1 MSESIEQDLTP
12 PQNVEIP
19 DQLPLLP
26 VRDIV
31 VFPYMVLPLFVG
43 REMSIKAI
51 EAALAGNRM
60 IFLATQKALDVENP
74 TPDDIHTIGTV
85 GIIMRML
92 KLPDE
97 RIKILVQGLSK
108 AKISG
113 YIQTEPYYSV
123 RIEKINETK
132 AATSTLESEAVMR
145 TVKEQIERIVS
156 LGKVL
161 IPDVMVVIENL
172 EDPGRLADMIAS
184 NLGLKVE
191 VTQSVL
197 EITDPLKRLRQI
209 SEILAKEI
217 EVLSMQQKIQA
228 QAKGEMDKTQREYF
242 LREQLKAIQKEL
254 GELDERAEEVAEF
267 RKRVKDAKMPEKV
280 LKETEKQ
287 LKRLEKMHPDTAESA
302 TVRTYLEWMVE
313 LPWSKKS
320 KDNLDLRAANKV
332 LNEDHYDLEKVKERI
347 LEYLAVRKL
356 KEKMKGP
363 ILCFVGPPGVGKTSL
378 GKSIARALGREF
390 VRISLGGVRDE
401 AEIRGHRR
409 TYVGALPGRMI
420 QGMKQAG
427 TSNPVFMLDEIDK
440 VGMDFRG
447 DPSAALLEVLDP
459 EQNNTF
465 TDHYLGVPFDLSEVM
480 FITTANLIDPILP
493 ALRDRMEVIEI
504 PGYTE
509 EEKLGIAQRYLIPRQ
524 LNEHGITEKH
534 VKIVEAAIRQIII
547 HYTREAG
554 VRNLEREIANVMRK
568 VAKKVAEG
576 KGLGFP
582 VNAGNLHKYLGVPKF
597 VPESELEKDEIGV
610 ATGLAWTEAGGD
622 VLYIEATVMKG
633 KGALTLTGHLG
644 DVMKESAQAALS
656 YVRSR
661 EKTLGINPD
670 MFTKQDLHIHVPAG
684 AIPKD
689 GPSAGITMA
698 TAIAS
703 AMAQVPTRRD
713 LAMTGE
719 ITLRGRVL
727 PIGGLKEKILAAKR
741 ARLTCVILPKRNK
754 KDLDEIPKHI
764 LKGIQLVFADTMDDV
779 MRVALR
785 RRPPVKR
792 RRAGRSP
799 RRNRRNRCPAS
810 RNRGEPSKP
819 HTHDQP
825 HPRRPPTGRISMTLS
840 VRAQTSSTIR
850 EFDLIR
856 ALKKRYATTS
866 ARIVRGIGDDAAVIS
881 SGRNRYLLTTDLL
894 AEGIHFDLRTAAFSR
909 HRVSGRNRQ
918 S

>member
-1 MSESIEQDLTP
+1 MTDSIEQDLQP
-12 PQNVEIP
+12 PQNVEVP

-97 RIKILVQGLSK
+97 RIKILVQGIAK
-108 AKISG
+108 AKVTH
-113 YIQTEPYYSV
+113 YIQSDPYYSV
-123 RIEKINETK
+123 RIDKMPDTKIT
-132 AATSTLESEAVMR
+132 ASTLESEAVMR

-172 EDPGRLADMIAS
+172 EEPGRLADMVAS
-184 NLGLKVE
+184 NLGLKVD

-197 EITDPLKRLRQI
+197 ELPDPIQRLRRV
-209 SEILAKEI
+209 SDILGKEI

-254 GELDERAEEVAEF
+254 GELDERAEEVTEF
-267 RKRVKDAKMPEKV
+267 RKRITDAKMPEKV
-280 LKETEKQ
+280 LKEAEKQ

-313 LPWSKKS
+313 LPWSKRS
-320 KDNLDLRAANKV
+320 KDNLDLKAAARV

-378 GKSIARALGREF
+378 GKSIAKALGREF

-409 TYVGALPGRMI
+409 TYVGALPGRLI

-427 TSNPVFMLDEIDK
+427 TANPVFMLDEVDK

-459 EQNNTF
+459 EQNNAF
-465 TDHYLGVPFDLSEVM
+465 TDHYLAVPFDLTEVM

-493 ALRDRMEVIEI
+493 ALRDRMEIIEI

-509 EEKLGIAQRYLIPRQ
+509 EEKLGIAQTYLIPRQ
-524 LNEHGITEKH
+524 LTEHGITTKH
-534 VKIVEAAIRQIII
+534 VKVSDQALRQIITN
-547 HYTREAG
+547 YTREAG

-576 KGLGFP
+576 KGQGFP
-582 VNAGNLHKYLGVPKF
+582 VNPANLHKYLGVPKY
-597 VPESELEKDEIGV
+597 VPEAELEKDEIGV
-610 ATGLAWTEAGGD
+610 ATGLAWTESGGD
-622 VLYIEATVMKG
+622 VLYIEATAMKG
-633 KGALTLTGHLG
+633 KGHLTLTGHLG

-661 EKTLGINPD
+661 EKTLNLNPD
-670 MFTKQDLHIHVPAG
+670 MFSKQDLHIHVPAG

-703 AMAQVPTRRD
+703 ALSGIPVRRD

-719 ITLRGRVL
+719 ITLRGRVMA
-727 PIGGLKEKILAAKR
+727 IGGLKEKILAAKR
-741 ARLTCVILPKRNK
+741 AMLTTVILPRRNK
-754 KDLDEIPKHI
+754 KDLEEIPKHI
-764 LKGIQLVFADTMDDV
+764 LKGIQLHFADTMDDV
-779 MRVALR
+779 MKVALR
-785 RRPPVKR
+785 RKPKATAAPKKNSTPSAV
-792 RRAGRSP
+792 A
-799 RRNRRNRCPAS
+799 RNKPS
-810 RNRGEPSKP
+810 RIPKSR
-819 HTHDQP
+819 
-825 HPRRPPTGRISMTLS
+825 
-840 VRAQTSSTIR
+840 
-850 EFDLIR
+850 
-856 ALKKRYATTS
+856 
-866 ARIVRGIGDDAAVIS
+866 
-881 SGRNRYLLTTDLL
+881 
-894 AEGIHFDLRTAAFSR
+894 RTAGGGAAR
-909 HRVSGRNRQ
+909 ATIMALPAHLRP
-918 S
+918 

>member
-123 RIEKINETK
+123 RIDKINETK
-132 AATSTLESEAVMR
+132 AAGSTLESEAVMR

-197 EITDPLKRLRQI
+197 EITEPLKRLRQI

-320 KDNLDLRAANKV
+320 KDNLDLKSAQKV

-409 TYVGALPGRMI
+409 TYVGALPGRLI

-427 TSNPVFMLDEIDK
+427 TNNPVFMLDEIDK

-459 EQNNTF
+459 EQNSTF

-493 ALRDRMEVIEI
+493 ALRDRMEIIEI

-534 VKIVEAAIRQIII
+534 VKIAEPAIRQIIV

-610 ATGLAWTEAGGD
+610 ATGLAWTESGGD

-633 KGALTLTGHLG
+633 KGVLTLTGHLG

-661 EKTLGINPD
+661 EKSLGINPD

-703 AMAQVPTRRD
+703 ALAQVPARRD

-741 ARLTCVILPKRNK
+741 ARLTSVILPKRNK

-779 MRVALR
+779 MKVALR
-785 RRPPVKR
+785 RRATTKKKMGQP
-792 RRAGRSP
+792 RAP
-799 RRNRRNRCPAS
+799 QQAPKTVS
-810 RNRGEPSKP
+810 RIEK
-819 HTHDQP
+819 
-825 HPRRPPTGRISMTLS
+825 PRRPEPTTHARS
-840 VRAQTSSTIR
+840 V
-850 EFDLIR
+850 
-856 ALKKRYATTS
+856 
-866 ARIVRGIGDDAAVIS
+866 ARPQA
-881 SGRNRYLLTTDLL
+881 
-894 AEGIHFDLRTAAFSR
+894 SR
-909 HRVSGRNRQ
+909 QPR
-918 S
+918 

>member
-1 MSESIEQDLTP
+1 MSDSIEQELTP

-43 REMSIKAI
+43 RDMSIKAI

-74 TPDDIHTIGTV
+74 TPDDIHAIGTV

-97 RIKILVQGLSK
+97 RIKILVQGISK

-113 YIQTEPYYSV
+113 YIQTDPYYSV
-123 RIEKINETK
+123 RIEKLSEAK
-132 AATSTLESEAVMR
+132 VAGSTLETEAVMR

-172 EDPGRLADMIAS
+172 EDPARLADMVAS

-191 VTQSVL
+191 VTQAVL
-197 EITDPLKRLRQI
+197 EITDPVKRLRNV
-209 SEILAKEI
+209 SEILSKEI
-217 EVLSMQQKIQA
+217 DVLSMQQKIQA

-254 GELDERAEEVAEF
+254 GELDERTEEIAEF
-267 RKRVKDAKMPEKV
+267 RKRVKEAKMPEKV

-320 KDNLDLRAANKV
+320 KDNLDLKAAAKV
-332 LNEDHYDLEKVKERI
+332 LNDDHYDLEKVKERI

-459 EQNNTF
+459 EQNSSF
-465 TDHYLGVPFDLSEVM
+465 TDHYLGVPFDLTEVM

-493 ALRDRMEVIEI
+493 ALRDRMEIIEI

-509 EEKLGIAQRYLIPRQ
+509 EEKLGIAQKYLIPRQ
-524 LNEHGITEKH
+524 LSEHGITEKH
-534 VKIVEAAIRQIII
+534 IKISEPAIRQIIM

-582 VNAGNLHKYLGVPKF
+582 VNPGNLHKYLGVPKF
-597 VPESELEKDEIGV
+597 VPEAELEKDEIGV
-610 ATGLAWTEAGGD
+610 ATGLAWTESGGD
-622 VLYIEATVMKG
+622 VLYIEATIMKG

-661 EKTLGINPD
+661 EKNLGINPD
-670 MFTKQDLHIHVPAG
+670 MFSKQDLHIHVPAG

-703 AMAQVPTRRD
+703 AMAQIPARRD

-741 ARLTCVILPKRNK
+741 AKLMTVILPKRNR

-764 LKGIQLVFADTMDDV
+764 LKGIQLVFADTMDEV
-779 MRVALR
+779 MKVALR
-785 RRPPVKR
+785 KPVKTFRTSKTPQSPREQPRKPQAAAMTHKRTGRSVGVHSGVSAGSRPPR
-792 RRAGRSP
+792 
-799 RRNRRNRCPAS
+799 
-810 RNRGEPSKP
+810 
-819 HTHDQP
+819 
-825 HPRRPPTGRISMTLS
+825 
-840 VRAQTSSTIR
+840 
-850 EFDLIR
+850 
-856 ALKKRYATTS
+856 
-866 ARIVRGIGDDAAVIS
+866 
-881 SGRNRYLLTTDLL
+881 
-894 AEGIHFDLRTAAFSR
+894 
-909 HRVSGRNRQ
+909 
-918 S
+918 

>member
-1 MSESIEQDLTP
+1 MSEPTEREPQDLQNIETP
-12 PQNVEIP
+12 E
-19 DQLPLLP
+19 QLPLLP

-74 TPDDIHTIGTV
+74 KPEDIHKVGTI

-97 RIKILVQGLSK
+97 RIKILVQGT
-108 AKISG
+108 AKG
-113 YIQTEPYYSV
+113 KVLEYIQTDPYYSV
-123 RIEKINETK
+123 RIAKIVEAK
-132 AATSTLESEAVMR
+132 PPAAPLEAEAVMR
-145 TVKEQIERIVS
+145 TVKEQIERIIS

-161 IPDVMVVIENL
+161 MPDVMVVIENM
-172 EDPGRLADMIAS
+172 EDPGRLADMVVS

-191 VTQSVL
+191 VTQDVL
-197 EITDPLKRLRQI
+197 ELMDPIVRLKRV

-217 EVLSMQQKIQA
+217 DVLSMQQKIQA

-267 RKRVKDAKMPEKV
+267 RKRIKDAKMPDKV
-280 LKETEKQ
+280 LKECEKQ

-313 LPWSKKS
+313 LPWGKKS
-320 KDNLDLRAANKV
+320 TDNLDIKAAAKV

-356 KEKMKGP
+356 KDKMKGP

-409 TYVGALPGRMI
+409 TYVGALPGRII
-420 QGMKQAG
+420 QGIKQAG
-427 TSNPVFMLDEIDK
+427 TSNPVFMMDEVDK

-459 EQNNTF
+459 EQNHAF
-465 TDHYLGVPFDLSEVM
+465 SDHYLGVPFDLTEVM
-480 FITTANLIDPILP
+480 FITTANLMDPILP
-493 ALRDRMEVIEI
+493 ALRDRMEIIEI

-509 EEKLGIAQRYLIPRQ
+509 EEKLGIARRYLIPRQ
-524 LNEHGITEKH
+524 LKEHGITDKLFRLAEPTL
-534 VKIVEAAIRQIII
+534 RQIVS

-576 KGLGFP
+576 KVQCYTITP
-582 VNAGNLHKYLGVPKF
+582 ANLHSYLGVPKF
-597 VPESELEKDEIGV
+597 LPEAEQEKDEIGV

-633 KGALTLTGHLG
+633 KGQLTLTGHLG

-661 EKTLGINPD
+661 EKLLGINPD
-670 MFTKQDLHIHVPAG
+670 MFSKNDLHIHVPAG

-698 TAIAS
+698 TALAS
-703 AMAQVPTRRD
+703 SLSNIPVRRD
-713 LAMTGE
+713 VAMTGE

-741 ARLTCVILPKRNK
+741 AKLSTVILPKRNK
-754 KDLDEIPKHI
+754 KDLEEIPKH
-764 LKGIQLVFADTMDDV
+764 LLRGIQLVFAETMDDV
-779 MRVALR
+779 IKASLR
-785 RRPPVKR
+785 QAPAQQSKPSQVDGRRK
-792 RRAGRSP
+792 
-799 RRNRRNRCPAS
+799 AS
-810 RNRGEPSKP
+810 RSQTTRIKKPS
-819 HTHDQP
+819 QAAR
-825 HPRRPPTGRISMTLS
+825 PRTFVSAPS
-840 VRAQTSSTIR
+840 ASSTP
-850 EFDLIR
+850 
-856 ALKKRYATTS
+856 S
-866 ARIVRGIGDDAAVIS
+866 AP
-881 SGRNRYLLTTDLL
+881 
-894 AEGIHFDLRTAAFSR
+894 
-909 HRVSGRNRQ
+909 
-918 S
+918 

>member
-1 MSESIEQDLTP
+1 MSDELEPDL
-12 PQNVEIP
+12 PQSQHGEVP
-19 DQLPLLP
+19 DHLPLLP

-43 REMSIKAI
+43 RDMSIKAV

-74 TPDDIHTIGTV
+74 TPEDIHRVGTV

-97 RIKILVQGLSK
+97 RIKILVQGVAK
-108 AKISG
+108 AIVEQF
-113 YIQTEPYYSV
+113 IQAEPYYSV
-123 RIEKINETK
+123 RITK
-132 AATSTLESEAVMR
+132 LTEAKGATPSLEAEAVMR
-145 TVKEQIERIVS
+145 LVKEQIERIVS

-161 IPDVMVVIENL
+161 MPDVMVVIENL
-172 EDPGRLADMIAS
+172 EDSGRLADMVVS

-191 VTQSVL
+191 VTQEVL
-197 EITDPLKRLRQI
+197 EVIDPIDRLKRVG
-209 SEILAKEI
+209 EILTKEI

-254 GELDERAEEVAEF
+254 GELDERAEEIADF
-267 RKRVKDAKMPEKV
+267 RARIKDAKMPEKV

-287 LKRLEKMHPDTAESA
+287 VKRLEKMHPDTAESA

-320 KDNLDLRAANKV
+320 KDNLDIKTAAKV
-332 LNEDHYDLEKVKERI
+332 LNADHYDLEKVKERI

-409 TYVGALPGRMI
+409 TYVGALPGRI
-420 QGMKQAG
+420 VQGIKQAG
-427 TSNPVFMLDEIDK
+427 TNNPVFMMDEVDK

-459 EQNNTF
+459 EQNHAF
-465 TDHYLGVPFDLSEVM
+465 SDHYLGVPFDLADVM
-480 FITTANLIDPILP
+480 FITTANLMDPILP
-493 ALRDRMEVIEI
+493 ALRDRMEIIEI

-509 EEKLGIAQRYLIPRQ
+509 EEKLGIAQRFLFPRQ
-524 LNEHGITEKH
+524 LQEHGITEKH
-534 VKIVEAAIRQIII
+534 IRMTEPALRQTIMQ
-547 HYTREAG
+547 YTREAG
-554 VRNLEREIANVMRK
+554 VRNLEREIANIMRK
-568 VAKKVAEG
+568 IAKKIAEG
-576 KGLGFP
+576 KVQCYSVIP
-582 VNAGNLHKYLGVPKF
+582 TTLHKYLGVPKF
-597 VPESELEKDEIGV
+597 LPEAEQEKDQVGV
-610 ATGLAWTEAGGD
+610 GTGLAWTESGGD
-622 VLYIEATVMKG
+622 VLYIEATAVKG
-633 KGALTLTGHLG
+633 KGNLTLTGHLG

-661 EKTLGINPD
+661 EKLLGIDPD
-670 MFTKQDLHIHVPAG
+670 VYGKTDIHIHVPAG

-698 TAIAS
+698 TALAS
-703 AMAQVPTRRD
+703 ALSNTPVRHD
-713 LAMTGE
+713 VAMTGE
-719 ITLRGRVL
+719 VTLRGRVL

-741 ARLTCVILPKRNK
+741 AKVTTIILPRRNK
-754 KDLDEIPKHI
+754 KDLEEIPKH
-764 LKGIQLVFADTMDDV
+764 LLRGLHLVFADTMDDV
-779 MRVALR
+779 IKAGLRLRPSARASKAEPAGKPR
-785 RRPPVKR
+785 RRKPTRTTEKKVPR
-792 RRAGRSP
+792 PRSP
-799 RRNRRNRCPAS
+799 RPLA
-810 RNRGEPSKP
+810 PSV
-819 HTHDQP
+819 
-825 HPRRPPTGRISMTLS
+825 S
-840 VRAQTSSTIR
+840 VLPSTP
-850 EFDLIR
+850 
-856 ALKKRYATTS
+856 
-866 ARIVRGIGDDAAVIS
+866 VR
-881 SGRNRYLLTTDLL
+881 
-894 AEGIHFDLRTAAFSR
+894 
-909 HRVSGRNRQ
+909 
-918 S
+918 

>member
-1 MSESIEQDLTP
+1 MSEPTEREPQDL
-12 PQNVEIP
+12 QNVETP
-19 DQLPLLP
+19 EQLPLLP

-74 TPDDIHTIGTV
+74 KPEDIHKVGTI

-97 RIKILVQGLSK
+97 RIKILVQGT
-108 AKISG
+108 AKG
-113 YIQTEPYYSV
+113 KVLEYIQTDPYYSV
-123 RIEKINETK
+123 RIAKIVEAK
-132 AATSTLESEAVMR
+132 PPAAPLEAEAVMR
-145 TVKEQIERIVS
+145 TVKEQIERIIS

-161 IPDVMVVIENL
+161 MPDVMVVIENM
-172 EDPGRLADMIAS
+172 EDPGRLADMVVS

-191 VTQSVL
+191 VTQDVL
-197 EITDPLKRLRQI
+197 ELMDPIVRLKRV

-217 EVLSMQQKIQA
+217 DVLSMQQKIQA

-267 RKRVKDAKMPEKV
+267 RKRIKDAKMPDKV
-280 LKETEKQ
+280 LKECEKQ

-313 LPWSKKS
+313 LPWGKKS
-320 KDNLDLRAANKV
+320 TDNLDIKAAAKV

-356 KEKMKGP
+356 KDKMKGP

-390 VRISLGGVRDE
+390 VRISLGGIRDE

-409 TYVGALPGRMI
+409 TYVGALPGRII
-420 QGMKQAG
+420 QGIKQAG
-427 TSNPVFMLDEIDK
+427 TSNPVFMMDEVDK

-459 EQNNTF
+459 EQNHAF
-465 TDHYLGVPFDLSEVM
+465 SDHYLGVPFDLTEVM
-480 FITTANLIDPILP
+480 FITTANLMDPILP
-493 ALRDRMEVIEI
+493 ALRDRMEIIEI

-509 EEKLGIAQRYLIPRQ
+509 EEKLGIARRYLIPRQ
-524 LNEHGITEKH
+524 LKEHGITDKLFRLAEPTL
-534 VKIVEAAIRQIII
+534 RQIVS

-576 KGLGFP
+576 KVQCYTITP
-582 VNAGNLHKYLGVPKF
+582 ANLHAYLGVPKF
-597 VPESELEKDEIGV
+597 LPEAEQEKDEIGV

-633 KGALTLTGHLG
+633 KGQLTLTGHLG

-661 EKTLGINPD
+661 EKLLGINPD
-670 MFTKQDLHIHVPAG
+670 MFSKNDLHIHVPAG

-698 TAIAS
+698 TALAS
-703 AMAQVPTRRD
+703 SLSNIPVRRD
-713 LAMTGE
+713 VAMTGE

-741 ARLTCVILPKRNK
+741 AKLSTVILPKRNK
-754 KDLDEIPKHI
+754 KDLEEIPKH
-764 LKGIQLVFADTMDDV
+764 LLRGIQLVFAETMDDV
-779 MRVALR
+779 IKASLR
-785 RRPPVKR
+785 QAPAQQSKPSQVDGRRK
-792 RRAGRSP
+792 
-799 RRNRRNRCPAS
+799 AS
-810 RNRGEPSKP
+810 RSQTTRIKKPS
-819 HTHDQP
+819 QAAR
-825 HPRRPPTGRISMTLS
+825 PRTFVSAPS
-840 VRAQTSSTIR
+840 ASSTP
-850 EFDLIR
+850 
-856 ALKKRYATTS
+856 S
-866 ARIVRGIGDDAAVIS
+866 AP
-881 SGRNRYLLTTDLL
+881 
-894 AEGIHFDLRTAAFSR
+894 
-909 HRVSGRNRQ
+909 
-918 S
+918 

>member
-1 MSESIEQDLTP
+1 MSDSIEQDLTP

-19 DQLPLLP
+19 EQLPLLP

-43 REMSIKAI
+43 RDMSIKAI

-97 RIKILVQGLSK
+97 RIKILVQGISK
-108 AKISG
+108 AKISS

-123 RIEKINETK
+123 RIDKLPETK
-132 AATSTLESEAVMR
+132 VTGSTLETEAVMR

-172 EDPGRLADMIAS
+172 EDPARLADMVAS

-191 VTQSVL
+191 VTQAVL
-197 EITDPLKRLRQI
+197 EITDPVKRLRNV
-209 SEILAKEI
+209 SEILSKEI
-217 EVLSMQQKIQA
+217 DVLSMQQKIQA

-254 GELDERAEEVAEF
+254 GELDERTEEIAEF
-267 RKRVKDAKMPEKV
+267 RKRVKEAKMPEKV

-320 KDNLDLRAANKV
+320 KDNLDLKAAAKV
-332 LNEDHYDLEKVKERI
+332 LNDDHYDLEKVKERI

-459 EQNNTF
+459 EQNSSF
-465 TDHYLGVPFDLSEVM
+465 TDHYLGVPFDLTEVM

-493 ALRDRMEVIEI
+493 ALRDRMEIIEI

-509 EEKLGIAQRYLIPRQ
+509 EEKLGIAQKYLIPRQ
-524 LNEHGITEKH
+524 LSEHGITEKH
-534 VKIVEAAIRQIII
+534 IKISEPAIRQIIM

-582 VNAGNLHKYLGVPKF
+582 VNPGNLHKYLGVPKF
-597 VPESELEKDEIGV
+597 VPEAELEKDEIGV
-610 ATGLAWTEAGGD
+610 ATGLAWTESGGD

-661 EKTLGINPD
+661 EKNLGINPD
-670 MFTKQDLHIHVPAG
+670 MFSKQDLHIHVPAG

-703 AMAQVPTRRD
+703 AMAQIPARRD

-719 ITLRGRVL
+719 IT
-727 PIGGLKEKILAAKR
+727 
-741 ARLTCVILPKRNK
+741 
-754 KDLDEIPKHI
+754 
-764 LKGIQLVFADTMDDV
+764 
-779 MRVALR
+779 
-785 RRPPVKR
+785 
-792 RRAGRSP
+792 
-799 RRNRRNRCPAS
+799 
-810 RNRGEPSKP
+810 
-819 HTHDQP
+819 
-825 HPRRPPTGRISMTLS
+825 
-840 VRAQTSSTIR
+840 
-850 EFDLIR
+850 
-856 ALKKRYATTS
+856 
-866 ARIVRGIGDDAAVIS
+866 
-881 SGRNRYLLTTDLL
+881 
-894 AEGIHFDLRTAAFSR
+894 
-909 HRVSGRNRQ
+909 
-918 S
+918 

>member
-347 LEYLAVRKL
+347 LEYRAVRKL

-785 RRPPVKR
+785 RRPPVKKKAGR
-792 RRAGRSP
+792 PQSPQESPKPVPRIEKSRRAEQTAHARSAAP
-799 RRNRRNRCPAS
+799 PQAS
-810 RNRGEPSKP
+810 HRP
-819 HTHDQP
+819 H
-825 HPRRPPTGRISMTLS
+825 
-840 VRAQTSSTIR
+840 
-850 EFDLIR
+850 
-856 ALKKRYATTS
+856 
-866 ARIVRGIGDDAAVIS
+866 
-881 SGRNRYLLTTDLL
+881 
-894 AEGIHFDLRTAAFSR
+894 
-909 HRVSGRNRQ
+909 
-918 S
+918 